1 MHSADFSKCIF
12 YVFLVVISV
21 SERQFFPARSEP
33 CERCR
38 IDIIDVLQFVT
49 NKIEGVFANQILIII
64 FHQDLDDL
72 EVALPSWASDEFQ
85 VGIVRLAKLSFKVL
99 NIPHAFKFMCMCAK
113 SKAVD

>member
-1 MHSADFSKCIF
+1 MYFLR
-12 YVFLVVISV
+12 VFLVAISV

-33 CERCR
+33 CERYR

-49 NKIEGVFANQILIII
+49 NKIEAVFANQILIII

-113 SKAVD
+113 SKGAYIN

>member
-49 NKIEGVFANQILIII
+49 NKIEAVFANQILIII
-64 FHQDLDDL
+64 F
-72 EVALPSWASDEFQ
+72 SSGSRRFRSS
-85 VGIVRLAKLSFKVL
+85 IAKLGQR
-99 NIPHAFKFMCMCAK
+99 
-113 SKAVD
+113 

>member
-1 MHSADFSKCIF
+1 MRKYKILSKDLLLALILQSIMEIKGKCILHDRKTVCILLIF
-12 YVFLVVISV
+12 RNVFSTCFLVVISV

-64 FHQDLDDL
+64 FVIRILT
-72 EVALPSWASDEFQ
+72 
-85 VGIVRLAKLSFKVL
+85 I
-99 NIPHAFKFMCMCAK
+99 
-113 SKAVD
+113 